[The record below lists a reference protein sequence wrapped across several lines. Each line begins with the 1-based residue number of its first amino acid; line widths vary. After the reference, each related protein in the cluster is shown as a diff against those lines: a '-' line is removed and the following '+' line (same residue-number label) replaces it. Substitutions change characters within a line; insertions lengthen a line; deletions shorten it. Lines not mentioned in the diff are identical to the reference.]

1 MRLWSPY
8 IAVIVLVAQLLS
20 TGALGPRILCAHR
33 DGSQSIELAATS
45 CCGGSRAQTTSSE
58 SDCAGCDGGCPEDR
72 SGLVLSQ
79 PDCDCVDTPVAGE
92 PMVRPAPQV
101 SPQDDL
107 FATLVTVV
115 AVLVIDLSPLNACE
129 FAHRAALPECL
140 APPRAHLA
148 TIVLRL

>member
-1 MRLWSPY
+1 
-8 IAVIVLVAQLLS
+8 
-20 TGALGPRILCAHR
+20 
-33 DGSQSIELAATS
+33 
-45 CCGGSRAQTTSSE
+45 
-58 SDCAGCDGGCPEDR
+58 
-72 SGLVLSQ
+72 
-79 PDCDCVDTPVAGE
+79 
-92 PMVRPAPQV
+92 MVRPAPQV